1 MILQKRQAYQKE
13 IVLTL
18 GEKKKGGEKKE
29 KEQFRRDSLSINFYP
44 GIRDG
49 DRDGGLRGIK
59 AEIERT

>member
-44 GIRDG
+44 GI
-49 DRDGGLRGIK
+49 
-59 AEIERT
+59 

>member
-1 MILQKRQAYQKE
+1 MILQKRQGYQKE

-44 GIRDG
+44 GI
-49 DRDGGLRGIK
+49 
-59 AEIERT
+59 